1 VFLMLVIAGEALI
14 DLVIGTDQSVEAAL
28 GGAPYNTARAA
39 ARLGVD
45 VHFIGCLSTD
55 RFGER
60 LIEQLRADGVHTDSA
75 PRTDLPTTLA
85 AAEIGSTGSA
95 TYRFYLDGTSAPA
108 LGPDMLRA
116 ALERVRASGPVD
128 GSLGRPEVF
137 FTGGLG
143 LVLEPMADSIASAV
157 DGLADGTLLVVDV
170 NCRPS
175 VIGDRA
181 RYLDRLRTVLARA
194 DVVKASD
201 EDLGYLFPGAGL
213 ADAVASVLERG
224 ARSVVVTTGARPTL
238 VADRTGSIEVPVRA
252 LAGALVDTIGAGDTF
267 GAGMIAWWD
276 AAALGRGDVSI
287 ERLASAVAAAHDAAA
302 IVVTRRGA
310 DPPYRHE
317 LGSEWPLRVDG

>member
-1 VFLMLVIAGEALI
+1 MLIIAGEALI
-14 DLVIGTDQSVEAAL
+14 DLVIGMDHSVEAAL

-60 LIEQLRADGVHTDSA
+60 LIEQLRADGVHTDAA
-75 PRTDLPTTLA
+75 PRTELPTTLA
-85 AAEIGSTGSA
+85 AAEIGPTGSA

-108 LGPDMLRA
+108 LGPDVLRA
-116 ALERVRASGPVD
+116 ALDRARESGSTAD
-128 GSLGRPEVF
+128 SLEGPEVF

-157 DGLADGTLLVVDV
+157 ERLSDRTLFVLDV

-181 RYLDRLRTVLARA
+181 RYLERLGTVLARA

-201 EDLGYLFPGAGL
+201 EDLEYLFPGADL

-224 ARSVVVTTGARPTL
+224 ARSVVVTAGAEPTL
-238 VADRTGSIEVPVRA
+238 VVDRTGSIEVPVRP
-252 LAGALVDTIGAGDTF
+252 LVGALVDTIGAGDTF
-267 GAGMIAWWD
+267 GAGMIAWWH
-276 AAALGRGDVSI
+276 AAALGRHDVSV
-287 ERLASAVAAAHDAAA
+287 EPLASAVEAGHAASAL
-302 IVVTRRGA
+302 VVTRRGA

-317 LGSEWPLRVDG
+317 LDGEWPHRGDG